1 MIDVIDMDTQQIF
14 GLEQKYEMNLYPKRG
29 IALARGEGEFVWDS
43 DGKKYIDCTTGV
55 GVAILGHAHPAV
67 VAAVS
72 NQAKTIMTCYQP
84 FYHEQRGLL
93 EQKLVQLFGGNGKVM
108 LSNSGTESVEAAI
121 KLARRHT
128 KRKGFVAAMNA
139 FHGRSSGALSL
150 TFKDKYRA
158 PFEPLLAPVVRVRY
172 NDIESL
178 KSAVT
183 GETAAVVLE
192 AIQGE
197 GGIRPAKEEY
207 LKAAR
212 DICTDRGALLVM
224 DEVQT
229 GVGRTGRF
237 FAFEHFGIQPDVV
250 CLAKGLGGGVPIGA
264 TIAREEVATFTPLE
278 HGTTFGGNPLACA
291 SANAVLATIERVGLL
306 AKVGEDGAYFM
317 QKLQAA
323 LASKSEYREVR
334 GMGLMVAVEMKIP
347 VKEPLAALAK
357 NGVLA
362 LPAGERVLRF
372 LPPFIIQR
380 SSIDS
385 VVETTATVV
394 K

>member
-1 MIDVIDMDTQQIF
+1 MNTNEIAE
-14 GLEQKYEMNLYPKRG
+14 LEKKYEMNLYPKRE
-29 IALARGEGEFVWDS
+29 IALAKGEGEFVWDAE
-43 DGKKYIDCTTGV
+43 GKKYIDCTTGV

-72 NQAKTIMTCYQP
+72 AQAAKIMTCYQP
-84 FYHEQRGLL
+84 FYHEERGRL
-93 EQKLVQLFGGNGKVM
+93 EQKLVQLFGGSGKVM
-108 LSNSGTESVEAAI
+108 LSNSGTEALECAV

-128 KRKGFVAAMNA
+128 QRKGFVAAMNA

-158 PFEPLLAPVVRVRY
+158 PFEPLLSPVARVRY
-172 NDIESL
+172 NDVEAL
-178 KSAVT
+178 KNAVT
-183 GETAAVVLE
+183 NETAAVFLE

-197 GGIRPAKEEY
+197 GGIRPAKPEY

-212 DICTDRGALLVM
+212 DICTDKGALLVM

-229 GVGRTGRF
+229 GCGRTGKF
-237 FAFEHFGIQPDVV
+237 FAFEHFGVQPDVA

-264 TIAREEVATFTPLE
+264 TIAREEVASFTPLE

-291 SANAVLATIERVGLL
+291 AANAVLRTIEGERLL
-306 AKVGEDGAYFM
+306 QKVSENGEYFM

-323 LASKSEYREVR
+323 LAAKSEYREVR
-334 GMGLMVAVEMKIP
+334 GMGLMVAVELKVP
-347 VKEPLAALAK
+347 SKEPLTALAHK
-357 NGVLA
+357 GILA
-362 LPAGERVLRF
+362 LPAGEQVLRF
-372 LPPFIIQR
+372 LPPFIISR
-380 SSIDS
+380 GSLES
-385 VVETTATVV
+385 VISAVAEVV

>member
-1 MIDVIDMDTQQIF
+1 MDTNGIF
-14 GLEQKYEMNLYPKRG
+14 ALEQKFEMNLYPKRG
-29 IALARGEGEFVWDS
+29 IALARGEAEFVWDTE
-43 DGKKYIDCTTGV
+43 GKKYIDCTTGV

-72 NQAKTIMTCYQP
+72 GQAAKLMTCYQP
-84 FYHEQRGLL
+84 FYHEERGML
-93 EQKLVQLFGGNGKVM
+93 EQKLVQLFGGSGKVM
-108 LSNSGTESVEAAI
+108 LSNSGTESLECAV

-128 KRKGFVAAMNA
+128 QRKGFVAAMNA

-150 TFKDKYRA
+150 TFKEKYRA
-158 PFEPLLAPVVRVRY
+158 AFEPLLGPVTRVRY
-172 NDIESL
+172 NDVESL

-183 GETAAVVLE
+183 NETAAVFLE

-197 GGIRPAKEEY
+197 GGVRPSKQEY

-212 DICTDRGALLVM
+212 DICTDKGALLVI

-229 GVGRTGRF
+229 GCGRTGKF
-237 FAFEHFGIQPDVV
+237 FAFEHFGVQPDVV

-291 SANAVLATIERVGLL
+291 SANAVLATIEKDGLL
-306 AKVGEDGAYFM
+306 QKVSEDGAYFM
-317 QKLQAA
+317 QKLQSA
-323 LASKSEYREVR
+323 LSSKSEYREVR
-334 GMGLMVAVEMKIP
+334 GMGLMVAVELKVP
-347 VKEPLAALAK
+347 VKESLAALAK
-357 NGVLA
+357 SGVLA
-362 LPAGERVLRF
+362 LPAGEQVLRF
-372 LPPFIIQR
+372 LPPFIISR
-380 SSIDS
+380 GALDS
-385 VVETTATVV
+385 VVETTANVV